1 MPLISSLKSSR
12 TREKR
17 TLMREQDEADE
28 LLQTDLSDNLPENLK
43 LSLSIG
49 KVLLNL
55 ETKLKR
61 LETANDKLAE
71 AFGQGEDTEAA
82 EQFQTTLDEESELI
96 DNTITKISRLKLM
109 KEELERRRRDRES
122 ESSSTRGLE
131 QRVVQVQE
139 QINRLQSAPS
149 DTRLA
154 GIWSQPTAEGPIKP
168 PQLNV

>member
-1 MPLISSLKSSR
+1 MPLISTLKSSR

-17 TLMREQDEADE
+17 ALIKEQGETEE
-28 LLQTDLSDNLPENLK
+28 LLQTDPSDNPQENLK

-71 AFGQGEDTEAA
+71 AFEQGEDMEAA

-96 DNTITKISRLKLM
+96 DNTITQISRLKLV
-109 KEELERRRRDRES
+109 KEELERRRRES
-122 ESSSTRGLE
+122 ESSSPKAWNKELYKYR
-131 QRVVQVQE
+131 
-139 QINRLQSAPS
+139 NR
-149 DTRLA
+149 
-154 GIWSQPTAEGPIKP
+154 
-168 PQLNV
+168 

>member
-61 LETANDKLAE
+61 
-71 AFGQGEDTEAA
+71 
-82 EQFQTTLDEESELI
+82 
-96 DNTITKISRLKLM
+96 
-109 KEELERRRRDRES
+109 
-122 ESSSTRGLE
+122 
-131 QRVVQVQE
+131 
-139 QINRLQSAPS
+139 
-149 DTRLA
+149 
-154 GIWSQPTAEGPIKP
+154 
-168 PQLNV
+168 